1 MPALTTPE
9 QPTIKLGFMTN
20 HATNLG
26 LYKDL
31 RAQGYSIQ
39 MLDPYRENALPPI
52 DAIIWDLWTT
62 EEPIEQTLHSFIGLT
77 RTLQK
82 PILVV
87 AEEQL
92 ATALPVL
99 INYPSAILLRPARL
113 LQVQLTL
120 GILNRAA
127 RSQTPKTKTKEP
139 LWSEQAVFIREGTRF
154 HRLSI
159 DQIRYLE
166 ADRRYC
172 RVITEKKNYV
182 YSITLVNLLDQL
194 PPGYFIRVH
203 RSFAV
208 QVNAIT
214 AVSAKHIYLGKQ
226 EIPIGEQYKGVV
238 REQLFQYTLK
248 SG

>member
-1 MPALTTPE
+1 ME
-9 QPTIKLGFMTN
+9 LGFMTN

-31 RAQGYSIQ
+31 RAQGYSVK
-39 MLDPYRENALPPI
+39 MLDPYRETQPPPV
-52 DAIIWDLWTT
+52 DAIIWDLWIS
-62 EEPIEQTLHSFIGLT
+62 EEPVEQTLKSFIGLS
-77 RTLQK
+77 RPLNK
-82 PILVV
+82 PILVI
-87 AEEQL
+87 AEEKL

-99 INYPSAILLRPARL
+99 IRYPSAILLRPARL

-120 GILNRAA
+120 GVLNRAA
-127 RSQTPKTKTKEP
+127 QALDPPTESKDPV
-139 LWSEQAVFIREGTRF
+139 LSEKAVFIRDGTRF
-154 HRLSI
+154 HRLNVDKI
-159 DQIRYLE
+159 IYLE

-172 RVITEKKNYV
+172 HVVTENKNYI
-182 YSITLVNLLDQL
+182 YSLTLVNLLEQM

-214 AVSAKHIYLGKQ
+214 AMSAKHIYLGTK
-226 EIPIGEQYKGVV
+226 EIPIGEQYKGQV
-238 REQLFQYTLK
+238 RDQLSQYTLK